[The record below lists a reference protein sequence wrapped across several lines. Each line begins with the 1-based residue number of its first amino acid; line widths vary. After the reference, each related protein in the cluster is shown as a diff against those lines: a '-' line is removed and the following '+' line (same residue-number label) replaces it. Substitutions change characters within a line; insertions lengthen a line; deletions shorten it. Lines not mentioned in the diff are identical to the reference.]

1 MKKTSNSNDE
11 IKITKKTL
19 IIVVVVSLALV
30 VGLCLINFFLLINLD
45 IKEIEAYGNILGP
58 VNALFSGL
66 AFSGIIITILFQN
79 KELSLQRRELVI
91 TRDEL
96 KRSANEQENS
106 EKALNRQAENL
117 KISAKLTA
125 LNTLVNYYTEN
136 IITNDAPFK
145 TLEQTEIERKRDRY
159 LKNIEE
165 ILEQKESN

>member
-1 MKKTSNSNDE
+1 MKKISNSSDE

-19 IIVVVVSLALV
+19 IIVVVVSLAIV

-66 AFSGIIITILFQN
+66 AFSGIIITILFQS
-79 KELSLQRRELVI
+79 KELSLQRQELII
-91 TRDEL
+91 TREEL
-96 KRSANEQENS
+96 KRSANAQENS

-136 IITNDAPFK
+136 LNTLKFPFK
-145 TLEQTEIERKRDRY
+145 TLEQTELERKRDKYVQR
-159 LKNIEE
+159 IEL
-165 ILEQKESN
+165 ILEQKENN